1 MFHAHTSHVSTFRLH
16 HNTTTATWGA
26 FLVIFSPLQCLQ
38 VWTEINLLTYLNHPN
53 NPNIVY
59 LSLPVFSSSLQLT
72 PPLPGQVSRGLESRT
87 EYYLSFWL
95 ATAREL
101 FDCILTKDKFTKH
114 DAITAPSLM
123 PLITFTTMASSL
135 RPRVHFL
142 SSLSTLLPSS
152 TWQTWEHP
160 LPFQRLQPWRCHR
173 WFWHASP
180 HPFPTL
186 DPPFL
191 RAKLLHSPNDK
202 IIFLSATHP
211 PKSSKTPATK
221 TPPTSGSWVWS
232 LPHAYTN
239 KTQTHFSLSLHI
251 PIQTSRGITTSN
263 QSSAKACALGATI
276 IDASQWLTI
285 DYESSLMQGLMTC
298 TWGLM
303 TDHYSA
309 QKQ

>member
-1 MFHAHTSHVSTFRLH
+1 MLIHPTFLPSVCTITQPLQHEALFWWFSHHFSASRSGQRSTSSPISTTP
-16 HNTTTATWGA
+16 TTPT
-26 FLVIFSPLQCLQ
+26 LSISPSLFSPRPS
-38 VWTEINLLTYLNHPN
+38 NSP
-53 NPNIVY
+53 
-59 LSLPVFSSSLQLT
+59 

-160 LPFQRLQPWRCHR
+160 LPFQWLQPWRCHR

-191 RAKLLHSPNDK
+191 REKLLHSPNDK

-251 PIQTSRGITTSN
+251 PIQTSRGIRMSN